1 VRVCVCVCA
10 NTRKDGL
17 SGCCDGVITKG
28 LAVVVVWRNNPLYF
42 VCSCSY
48 LSRVRVCVRIGCTDT
63 TYRLGCLVLVFRSV
77 VCVCVSCI
85 GSSTRTIDFFRKNN
99 SDSDPF
105 VVSVSYSYN
114 C

>member
-1 VRVCVCVCA
+1 MRVRVRVCEHE
-10 NTRKDGL
+10 
-17 SGCCDGVITKG
+17 KG
-28 LAVVVVWRNNPLYF
+28 RIKWL
-42 VCSCSY
+42 
-48 LSRVRVCVRIGCTDT
+48 LSRVRVCDRIGCTDT

-85 GSSTRTIDFFRKNN
+85 GSSTRTIDFFRKIN